1 MKIFSGNSNPALA
14 KSISNSLGK
23 NLGNVEIKKF
33 SDGELS
39 IVFLD
44 NLRNEDVYIIQSLN
58 SPSDNIIEL
67 LLMLDAARR
76 ASAKNVVAVIP
87 YLGYGRQDRK
97 DKPRVPISARLIL
110 DLITAVG
117 IDRIICMDLHSPQIQ
132 GFVNIPF
139 DHLYSRITI
148 LDRLKK
154 MKLNEQNGVI
164 LAPDVGGAKM
174 GQSYAKKLQLGFA
187 LIDKRRPNPN
197 QAEVANLVGNLK
209 NKHVI
214 IIDDMIDTGGTICN
228 AARAAVDN
236 GAVDVT
242 VVATHPVLSGNSVKK
257 LQESVI
263 KKVIVCDTI
272 KLKESQKFQKL
283 EIVSTSNVFSESIKR
298 IDSGE
303 SLSSMF
309 KI

>member
-1 MKIFSGNSNPALA
+1 
-14 KSISNSLGK
+14 
-23 NLGNVEIKKF
+23 
-33 SDGELS
+33 
-39 IVFLD
+39 
-44 NLRNEDVYIIQSLN
+44 
-58 SPSDNIIEL
+58 
-67 LLMLDAARR
+67 
-76 ASAKNVVAVIP
+76 
-87 YLGYGRQDRK
+87 
-97 DKPRVPISARLIL
+97 
-110 DLITAVG
+110 
-117 IDRIICMDLHSPQIQ
+117 
-132 GFVNIPF
+132 
-139 DHLYSRITI
+139 
-148 LDRLKK
+148 

-228 AARAAVDN
+228 AANAAVDN
-236 GAVDVT
+236 GAIDVT

>member
-1 MKIFSGNSNPALA
+1 MKIFTGNSNPLLADSIA
-14 KSISNSLGK
+14 KSLGQDLGK
-23 NLGNVEIKKF
+23 IEIKKF

-39 IVFLD
+39 IAFLE
-44 NLRNEDVYIIQSLN
+44 NIRNENVYIIQSLN
-58 SPSDNIIEL
+58 HPADNIIEL
-67 LLMLDAARR
+67 LLMLDAAKR
-76 ASAKNVVAVIP
+76 ASSKNVVAVIP

-97 DKPRVPISARLIL
+97 DRPRVPISARLML
-110 DLITAVG
+110 DLMTAVG
-117 IDRIICMDLHSPQIQ
+117 VNRIICMDLHSPQIQ

-148 LDRLKK
+148 LDRLKR
-154 MKLNEQNGVI
+154 MELNEGNGVI

-187 LIDKRRPNPN
+187 LIDKRRPKPN
-197 QAEVANLVGNLK
+197 QTEVVNLVGNLADR
-209 NKHVI
+209 HVI

-228 AARAAVDN
+228 AAATAIEN
-236 GAVDVT
+236 GAIDVT
-242 VVATHPVLSGNSVKK
+242 VVATHPVLSGESVKK
-257 LQESVI
+257 LQQSAI
-263 KKVIVCDTI
+263 SKVIVCDTI
-272 KLKESQKFQKL
+272 KLEKNKFFDKL
-283 EIVSTSNVFSESIKR
+283 EIVSTAGVFSESIRR

>member
-1 MKIFSGNSNPALA
+1 MKVFTGNSNPLLA
-14 KSISNSLGK
+14 DSIADSLGQDIGK
-23 NLGNVEIKKF
+23 IEITQF
-33 SDGELS
+33 SDGELN
-39 IVFLD
+39 IAFLE
-44 NLRNEDVYIIQSLN
+44 NIRNEDVYIIQSLN
-58 SPSDNIIEL
+58 SPAENIMEL
-67 LLMLDAARR
+67 LLMLDAAKR

-97 DKPRVPISARLIL
+97 DRPRVPISARLML
-110 DLITAVG
+110 DLMTAVG
-117 IDRIICMDLHSPQIQ
+117 VNRIICMDLHSPQIQ
-132 GFVNIPF
+132 GFVNVPF

-154 MKLNEQNGVI
+154 MNLNEENGVI

-187 LIDKRRPNPN
+187 LIDKRRPKPN
-197 QAEVANLVGNLK
+197 QTEVVNLVGNLS

-228 AARAAVDN
+228 AAETAIQN
-236 GAVDVT
+236 GAIDVT
-242 VVATHPVLSGNSVKK
+242 VVATHPVLSGQSVNK
-257 LQESVI
+257 LQESSI

-272 KLKESQKFQKL
+272 KLNDNQKFEKL
-283 EIVSTSNVFSESIKR
+283 EIVSTADVFAESIRR

>member
-1 MKIFSGNSNPALA
+1 MKVFTGNSNPLLA
-14 KSISNSLGK
+14 DSIADSLGQDIGK
-23 NLGNVEIKKF
+23 IEITQF
-33 SDGELS
+33 SDGELN
-39 IVFLD
+39 IAFLE
-44 NLRNEDVYIIQSLN
+44 NIRNEDVYIIQSLN
-58 SPSDNIIEL
+58 SPAENIMEL
-67 LLMLDAARR
+67 LLMLDAAKR

-97 DKPRVPISARLIL
+97 DRPRVPISARLML
-110 DLITAVG
+110 DLMTAVG
-117 IDRIICMDLHSPQIQ
+117 VNRIICMDLHSPQIQ
-132 GFVNIPF
+132 GFVNVPF

-154 MKLNEQNGVI
+154 MNLNEENGVI

-187 LIDKRRPNPN
+187 LIDKRRPKPN
-197 QAEVANLVGNLK
+197 QTEVVNLIGNLS

-228 AARAAVDN
+228 AAETAIQN
-236 GAVDVT
+236 GAIDVT
-242 VVATHPVLSGNSVKK
+242 VVATHPVLSGQSVNK
-257 LQESVI
+257 LQESSI

-272 KLKESQKFQKL
+272 KLNDNQKFEKL
-283 EIVSTSNVFSESIKR
+283 EIVSTADIFAESIRR

>member
-1 MKIFSGNSNPALA
+1 MKIFTGNSNPLLADSIA
-14 KSISNSLGK
+14 KSLGQDIGK
-23 NLGNVEIKKF
+23 IDIKKF

-39 IVFLD
+39 IAFLE
-44 NLRNEDVYIIQSLN
+44 NIRNEDVYIIQSLN
-58 SPSDNIIEL
+58 HPADNIIEL
-67 LLMLDAARR
+67 LLMLDAAKR

-97 DKPRVPISARLIL
+97 DRPRVPISARLML
-110 DLITAVG
+110 DLMTAVG
-117 IDRIICMDLHSPQIQ
+117 VNRIICMDLHSPQIQ

-148 LDRLKK
+148 LDRLKR
-154 MKLNEQNGVI
+154 MELNDTNGVI

-187 LIDKRRPNPN
+187 LIDKRRPKPN
-197 QAEVANLVGNLK
+197 QTEVVNLVGNLSDR
-209 NKHVI
+209 HVI

-228 AARAAVDN
+228 AAETAIAN
-236 GAVDVT
+236 GAIDVT
-242 VVATHPVLSGNSVKK
+242 VVATHPVLSGESVKK
-257 LQESVI
+257 LQQSSI
-263 KKVIVCDTI
+263 SRVIVCDTI
-272 KLKESQKFQKL
+272 KLEKDKFFDKL
-283 EIVSTSNVFSESIKR
+283 EIVSTAEVFSESIRR

>member
-1 MKIFSGNSNPALA
+1 MKVFTGNSNPLLA
-14 KSISNSLGK
+14 DSIADSLGQDIGK
-23 NLGNVEIKKF
+23 IEITQF
-33 SDGELS
+33 SDGELN
-39 IVFLD
+39 IAFLE
-44 NLRNEDVYIIQSLN
+44 NIRNEDVYIIQSLN
-58 SPSDNIIEL
+58 SPAENIMEL
-67 LLMLDAARR
+67 LLMLDAAKR

-97 DKPRVPISARLIL
+97 DRPRVPISARLML
-110 DLITAVG
+110 DLMTAVG
-117 IDRIICMDLHSPQIQ
+117 VNRIICMDLHSPQIQ
-132 GFVNIPF
+132 GFVNVPF

-154 MKLNEQNGVI
+154 MNLNEENGVI

-187 LIDKRRPNPN
+187 LIDKRRPKPN
-197 QAEVANLVGNLK
+197 QTEVVNLIGNLS

-228 AARAAVDN
+228 AAETAIQN
-236 GAVDVT
+236 GAIDVT
-242 VVATHPVLSGNSVKK
+242 VVATHPVLSGQSVNK
-257 LQESVI
+257 LQESSI

-272 KLKESQKFQKL
+272 KLNDNQKFEKL
-283 EIVSTSNVFSESIKR
+283 EIVSTADVFAESIRR

>member
-1 MKIFSGNSNPALA
+1 MKIFTGNSNPALA

-228 AARAAVDN
+228 AANAAVDN
-236 GAVDVT
+236 GAIDVT

>member
-1 MKIFSGNSNPALA
+1 MKVFTGNSNPLLA
-14 KSISNSLGK
+14 DSIADSLGQDIGK
-23 NLGNVEIKKF
+23 IEITQF
-33 SDGELS
+33 SDGELN
-39 IVFLD
+39 IAFLE
-44 NLRNEDVYIIQSLN
+44 NIRNEDVYIIQSLN
-58 SPSDNIIEL
+58 SPAENIMEL
-67 LLMLDAARR
+67 LLMLDAAKR

-97 DKPRVPISARLIL
+97 DRPRVPISARLML
-110 DLITAVG
+110 DLMTAVG
-117 IDRIICMDLHSPQIQ
+117 VNRIICMDLHSPQIQ
-132 GFVNIPF
+132 GFVNVPF

-154 MKLNEQNGVI
+154 MNLNEENGVI

-174 GQSYAKKLQLGFA
+174 GQSYAKKLHLGFA
-187 LIDKRRPNPN
+187 LIDKRRPKPN
-197 QAEVANLVGNLK
+197 QTEVVNLVGNLS

-228 AARAAVDN
+228 ASETAIQN
-236 GAVDVT
+236 GAIDVT
-242 VVATHPVLSGNSVKK
+242 VVATHPVLSGQSVSK
-257 LQESVI
+257 LQESSI

-272 KLKESQKFQKL
+272 KLNDNQKFEKL
-283 EIVSTSNVFSESIKR
+283 EIVSTADVFAESIRR